1 MTGPADLGSS
11 SLRRTLL
18 VWLLLPLVG
27 LVPLTA
33 LLVYGLAL
41 RPALDALDHA
51 LTDTAVALAQIVEV
65 DRSGQGRIT
74 LPLSEQT
81 ARALGAGLI
90 DETVFAVGDPQGHL
104 LGGNS
109 PLLALAPVVPA
120 GQWRFFDASLEGRA
134 VHAAAH
140 GHPCG
145 EAGQVCTIVVAET
158 LGKQDAAKRA
168 ALLGA
173 LVGAAAIAL
182 PLVALAMLAVGRTL
196 RPLQRAA
203 ADVESLTP
211 QRLEAVD
218 ARGVP
223 REIAGFVHA
232 LNGLLA
238 RLKLAASAQRAFVSD
253 AAHQL
258 RTPLAVMRVEA
269 AEALAAPHSPE
280 VRMSLER
287 LHAAA
292 ERSSHLAQQLLT
304 LARAEGMALDP
315 TLTRQ
320 PLDLESLAAGVAN
333 RWLQPSLDAG
343 QDLGFD
349 LAPAP
354 VAGYATLLEELL
366 GNLIHNAI
374 EHAGTGARVTVQT
387 RSIAGRALLS
397 VEDDGPGVAADEVE
411 QLWQRFRR
419 GNAARGSGSG
429 LGLAIVADIAR
440 VHGASATLAAGES
453 GRGLRVLVSFPL
465 DDKRAG

>member
-1 MTGPADLGSS
+1 MTGSADAGAS
-11 SLRRTLL
+11 SLRRVLL
-18 VWLLLPLVG
+18 VWLLVPLVA

-33 LLVYGLAL
+33 LLVYTLAL
-41 RPALDALDHA
+41 RPALDALDRA

-65 DRSGQGRIT
+65 DQGDPVRVS

-81 ARALGAGLI
+81 AKALRADLI
-90 DETVFAVGDPQGHL
+90 DETVFAVGDPQRHL
-104 LGGNS
+104 LAGHS
-109 PLLALAPVVPA
+109 ELLALAPVVPA
-120 GQWRFFDASLEGRA
+120 GQWRFFDAALEGRP

-145 EAGQVCTIVVAET
+145 GSEQVCTIVVAET

-182 PLVALAMLAVGRTL
+182 PLVGLATLAVGRAL
-196 RPLQRAA
+196 RPLRRAA

-211 QRLEAVD
+211 QRLEPVD
-218 ARGVP
+218 AHGVP

-238 RLKLAASAQRAFVSD
+238 RLRLAASAQRAFVSD

-269 AEALAAPHSPE
+269 AEALAAQHSPD
-280 VRMSLER
+280 VHASLER

-292 ERSSHLAQQLLT
+292 ERGSRLAQQLLT
-304 LARAEGMALDP
+304 LARAEGMTVAP
-315 TLTRQ
+315 TLALQ
-320 PLDLESLAAGVAN
+320 SLDLKSLAAAVAD
-333 RWLQPSLDAG
+333 RWLKPSLEAG

-349 LAPAP
+349 LEPAP
-354 VAGYATLLEELL
+354 VKGYAPLLEELL

-374 EHAGTGARVTVQT
+374 EHAGHGARVTVRT
-387 RSIAGRALLS
+387 RSSAGCALLS
-397 VEDDGPGVAADEVE
+397 VEDDGPGVAQEEIE

-419 GNAARGSGSG
+419 GRDARGSGSG

-440 VHGASATLAAGES
+440 LHGASTTLAPGES

-465 DDKRAG
+465 ALPG